1 MGHSLYT
8 VLPIFLLGGE
18 IMVVISFLT
27 GDDAFLL
34 GRRGLF
40 LSFLEV
46 ATLVKAAKRATMAV
60 VVKTDMILQ
69 GGRK

>member
-1 MGHSLYT
+1 
-8 VLPIFLLGGE
+8 
-18 IMVVISFLT
+18 MVVISFLT

-46 ATLVKAAKRATMAV
+46 ATLVMRANKRATMAV
-60 VVKTDMILQ
+60 VAKIDMILQ